1 MKKALIILFLVV
13 LVSACGKSNDAEI
26 KAPGIVDGDIIT
38 LKSQVAGTVDAR
50 NLEEGKTVS
59 RDDLLVKINNDKIK
73 NQLAELDITLK
84 EINNNREK
92 LGKKAVFV
100 RSNLAYLD
108 KQVKRFRRLK
118 KTNSVSGEK
127 LEAMELKKLEAE
139 TSLFD
144 IQRSLQALEIQ
155 KEKIQNKREY
165 LNLMLAD
172 HVITSPAAGVIIEA
186 FISRGETV
194 FPGTAVADI
203 LDTSSL
209 FVETFLEESEIAS
222 LKLNMKV
229 RILVDGMEDKDLWG
243 TVSYFGR
250 KAEFSP
256 KYIISEKER
265 KSLLYQVKIKVEGE
279 TGIFKMGMPVTVVF
293 ERDKG

>member
-1 MKKALIILFLVV
+1 MKKALIILFLAV
-13 LVSACGKSNDAEI
+13 LVSACGKPNDAEI

-38 LKSQVAGTVDAR
+38 LKSQVAGTVDER
-50 NLEEGKTVS
+50 SLEEGRAVS
-59 RDDLLVKINNDKIK
+59 RDDVLVKINNDKIK
-73 NQLAELDITLK
+73 NQLDELDITLK
-84 EINNNREK
+84 EIENNREK
-92 LGKKAVFV
+92 LGKKAIFV

-144 IQRSLQALEIQ
+144 IQKSLRALEIQ
-155 KEKIQNKREY
+155 KEKIENKREY
-165 LNLMLAD
+165 LDLMLAD
-172 HVITSPAAGVIIEA
+172 HVIKSPAAGVVIEA
-186 FISRGETV
+186 FVSRGETV

-209 FVETFLEESEIAS
+209 FVETFLEENEIAS

-229 RILVDGMEDKDLWG
+229 RILVDGMEDRDLWG

-293 ERDKG
+293 ETINK

>member
-1 MKKALIILFLVV
+1 MKKALIILILAV
-13 LVSACGKSNDAEI
+13 LVSSCGRRDDTEI

-38 LKSQVAGTVDAR
+38 LKSQVAGTVDELR
-50 NLEEGKTVS
+50 LEEGRKVT
-59 RDDLLVKINNDKIK
+59 RDEVLVNVNNDKIK
-73 NQLAELDITLK
+73 NQLEELDITLK
-84 EINNNREK
+84 EIENNREK
-92 LGKKAVFV
+92 LEKNAVFV
-100 RSNLAYLD
+100 RSNLVFLD
-108 KQVKRFRRLK
+108 KQVERFRRLK

-127 LEAMELKKLEAE
+127 LETMELKKLEAQ

-144 IQRSLQALEIQ
+144 IQKSLTALEIQ
-155 KEKIQNKREY
+155 KEKIKNKREY
-165 LNLMLAD
+165 LDLMLAD
-172 HVITSPAAGVIIEA
+172 HVIKSPESGVIIES
-186 FISRGETV
+186 FVSRGETV

-209 FVETFLEESEIAS
+209 YVETFLEENELAA
-222 LKLNMKV
+222 LKLDMKV
-229 RILVDGMEDKDLWG
+229 RILVDGMEDKELSG

-279 TGIFKMGMPVTVVF
+279 TGIFKMGMPVTVVI
-293 ERDKG
+293 ETMK